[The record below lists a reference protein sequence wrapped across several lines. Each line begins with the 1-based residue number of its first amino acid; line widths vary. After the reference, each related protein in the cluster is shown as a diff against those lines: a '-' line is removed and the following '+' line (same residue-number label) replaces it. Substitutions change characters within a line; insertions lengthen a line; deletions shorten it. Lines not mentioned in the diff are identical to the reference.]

1 MFKDKTALLFV
12 LTAFVTGLCG
22 AFFYPLSSL
31 FIVEELGAAPMML
44 SVYMVMA
51 IVSSVIVSQLIA
63 RQSDRNWQRK
73 TILIVSLS
81 CYLVTVVSFI
91 FVRDYWTAVAVAT
104 VFGSVS
110 GASFG
115 QLFALGREY
124 GDRYVKDSTTFLST
138 MRAGIAIAWVF
149 GPPAAFMLKAS
160 YGFSA
165 AFSVSAAVVSLAI
178 LVIIKYLPSS
188 VVTKETKV
196 GQSDQP
202 VPMSGG
208 ISAMIVLYCVIVVC
222 TFAANNLYITSM
234 PLYLSQEL
242 KVDPSWLGL
251 LFGAAAAFEIPVMLS
266 AGKMAEKFGAIK
278 VMTLAVAIGCVFYLV
293 MMFNTSFS
301 AMLAAQL
308 LNGFYIGVCAT
319 LGMVVLQDM
328 MRDRLGTASTLF
340 SSMMNIAMLVASLS
354 VGFVGELFNY
364 YSTLYV
370 SLVSSLIA
378 FALLVLFSIKSS
390 QAQTNRS
397 KLYSVLT
404 RVSHNG

>member
-31 FIVEELGAAPMML
+31 FIVEELGASPMML

-73 TILIVSLS
+73 VILVVSLS
-81 CYLVTVVSFI
+81 CYLVTVGSFI

-178 LVIIKYLPSS
+178 LVIVKYLPSS
-188 VVTKETKV
+188 VVAKETKEA
-196 GQSDQP
+196 QSDQP
-202 VPMSGG
+202 SSMSGG

-278 VMTLAVAIGCVFYLV
+278 VMTLGVAIGCVFYLV

-370 SLVSSLIA
+370 SLVSSVIA
-378 FALLVLFSIKSS
+378 FALLILFSIKSS
-390 QAQTNRS
+390 QARS
-397 KLYSVLT
+397 KPIEASST
-404 RVSHNG
+404 AS

>member
-81 CYLVTVVSFI
+81 CYLITVVSFI

-160 YGFSA
+160 YGFDA

-188 VVTKETKV
+188 VVTKETKEQ
-196 GQSDQP
+196 QSDQP

-208 ISAMIVLYCVIVVC
+208 ISSMIVLYCVIVVC

-390 QAQTNRS
+390 QAQS
-397 KLYSVLT
+397 KPIEASST
-404 RVSHNG
+404 AS